1 MSDTDEEAA
10 EYVDDNTND
19 DEEYLHSIKIYFR
32 KNDFEGVN
40 RIDEAKLVF
49 IRNQRIKE
57 LKMWSFIRKVSTYG
71 CFLAVLYTIT
81 YSNLNPDGFNQVN
94 HLQKFILNTRKID
107 DYWNWLEN
115 SFVENTHAQQWY
127 NGDPPRN
134 LSGYMNDKTNR
145 LIGWISNQTTPI
157 YNSSIRM
164 DKSRNKSGGT

>member
-1 MSDTDEEAA
+1 
-10 EYVDDNTND
+10 
-19 DEEYLHSIKIYFR
+19 
-32 KNDFEGVN
+32 
-40 RIDEAKLVF
+40 
-49 IRNQRIKE
+49 
-57 LKMWSFIRKVSTYG
+57 VSTYW

-94 HLQKFILNTRKID
+94 HLRKFILNTRKID

-115 SFVENTHAQQWY
+115 SFVENTRAQQWY

-145 LIGWISNQTTPI
+145 LIGWISNQTTQI

-164 DKSRNKSGGT
+164 DKSRNKSGGM